1 MKNNQ
6 KYILLFL
13 VLMLGLYLIS
23 ETVVSQSVIEAKP
36 TGNEYFPT
44 NI

>member
-1 MKNNQ
+1 MNDMK
-6 KYILLFL
+6 KYILLL
-13 VLMLGLYLIS
+13 IVLMFGLFLIS

-36 TGNEYFPT
+36 SGNEYFPT

>member
-1 MKNNQ
+1 
-6 KYILLFL
+6 
-13 VLMLGLYLIS
+13 MLGLYLIS